1 MISIERLLTIK
12 PEVSKLFVFLRQ
24 ENELITSKFV
34 EHDIL
39 NFVNQQIQENDKDFF
54 AFNHLG
60 HSTLVALVK
69 KNLQWDLLR
78 ECYLQVILLIIT
90 KLIQSK

>member
-39 NFVNQQIQENDKDFF
+39 NFVNQQIQENDKDF
-54 AFNHLG
+54 
-60 HSTLVALVK
+60 
-69 KNLQWDLLR
+69 LLSII
-78 ECYLQVILLIIT
+78 LVILHLWH
-90 KLIQSK
+90 LSKRMMMFLCRLRHLENLVLKF

>member
-39 NFVNQQIQENDKDFF
+39 NFVNQQIQEND
-54 AFNHLG
+54 N
-60 HSTLVALVK
+60 ALP
-69 KNLQWDLLR
+69 QPTS
-78 ECYLQVILLIIT
+78 C
-90 KLIQSK
+90 